1 MLDLKCFPQASGRP
15 KRYDSAKNRVLR
27 LTSEVKKSG
36 PFGSATHV
44 GGRRPGAVGGRG
56 AAQTQARQ
64 DCEQRLG
71 VRRRPASPS
80 SFARSYRHTPD
91 PPPHQERAPLSS
103 FT

>member
-1 MLDLKCFPQASGRP
+1 M
-15 KRYDSAKNRVLR
+15 
-27 LTSEVKKSG
+27 
-36 PFGSATHV
+36 
-44 GGRRPGAVGGRG
+44 GGRG

-91 PPPHQERAPLSS
+91 PPPPPSGTCPSVLTYLIHMVSS
-103 FT
+103 VRHVRP

>member
-1 MLDLKCFPQASGRP
+1 M
-15 KRYDSAKNRVLR
+15 
-27 LTSEVKKSG
+27 
-36 PFGSATHV
+36 
-44 GGRRPGAVGGRG
+44 GGRG

-91 PPPHQERAPLSS
+91 PPPIRNVPLCPHLLNSHGKQRAPREAVGNRPVGGCRFIENSAGFDLYFS
-103 FT
+103 